1 MHPRVSKFL
10 LTTTALSALG
20 LMVLG
25 AQPGSA
31 GPEGGTVVGGVA
43 TIAGQGGASVVVNQS
58 SSHAIINWHTFNIGT
73 GQSVT
78 FNQPGS
84 SSIALNRVTGGLGPS
99 EILGTLT
106 ANGKVFV
113 INRDGILF
121 GPGAVINTAGFLAT
135 TNDIKNS
142 DFMAGRMNFNIPG
155 RPDASIVNLG
165 NITATS
171 GGFAALV
178 APGVRNSGTISATLG
193 TVTLA
198 AGNSFTLDLY
208 GDKLIT
214 LAVNDQIASKVI
226 DVATGQPLKSLI
238 TNDGKIKANGG
249 RVELTA
255 AAARHVVD
263 SVINTSGVIKAN
275 SIGKHNGMIVLSA
288 ATGGSKG
295 AGAPA
300 QTIKVSGTLSA
311 AGKKSGTTGGTI
323 LVTGEDIQFVNAMVD
338 ASGSAGGG
346 KVLIGGDWG
355 GGNPTSGL
363 VDNQSAKL
371 ENFLIPTATTVS
383 VDAGTTIN
391 ASAKDSGN
399 GGKVILW
406 SDVQTTFAGTILARG
421 GAQSGNGGFVETSSK
436 KLLNFTGT
444 VDTQAPNGAV
454 GTLLLDPENYYINAT
469 GVAPEFDPTA
479 SAISASAL
487 VSQLNTSNVVIS
499 TSSTGTNAGDIFV
512 KSNVAWTGNNSLTL
526 SAHQDIQVDATIT
539 NTGAGNLILR
549 ADNAGT
555 GTGTVQLIT
564 MGQINFA
571 GSTGTVSIYYN
582 PSGPENKYQN
592 PTTFGA
598 ITGQLKTYMLVNNAS
613 DLGLIGATESTRSA
627 QYALGRD
634 FSASDFNGF
643 NPGSD
648 TFTSGFVFDGNGG
661 LGVNHTIS
669 DLTLSSASSSPVGLF
684 PVLGAGATVR
694 NLNLTNVSITGI
706 RLRILS
712 APSPGSVPARSPT
725 SMSANGVGEQ
735 RRAERHHRRR
745 PRRTARVRRNHRAIQ
760 HQRVNVTGNQLRHL
774 QHGRRTRRGRS
785 TRREHHQFTVQR
797 AASLRGGTNTFAG
810 GLVGRNDGTI
820 TNSFSSNAVSGVS
833 GNGVRGHRLRHRRPR
848 RLQFRHDHGI
858 IRQRSR
864 ERHRRLGEPEVLRNR
879 RRPGRAQQCARR
891 RSQTP
896 TQRAP

>member
-1 MHPRVSKFL
+1 M
-10 LTTTALSALG
+10 
-20 LMVLG
+20 
-25 AQPGSA
+25 
-31 GPEGGTVVGGVA
+31 
-43 TIAGQGGASVVVNQS
+43 
-58 SSHAIINWHTFNIGT
+58 
-73 GQSVT
+73 
-78 FNQPGS
+78 
-84 SSIALNRVTGGLGPS
+84 TGGLGPS

-106 ANGKVFV
+106 ANGKVFI

-178 APGVRNSGTISATLG
+178 APGVRNTGTITATLG

-275 SIGKHNGMIVLSA
+275 SIGTHNGMIVLSA
-288 ATGGSKG
+288 ATGGTKG

-311 AGKKSGTTGGTI
+311 AGKKNGTTGGTI
-323 LVTGEDIQFVNAMVD
+323 LVTGEDIQFVNALVD

-363 VDNQSAKL
+363 VNNQSAKL

-436 KLLNFTGT
+436 KLLTFNGT

-454 GTLLLDPENYYINAT
+454 GTLLLDPENYYINAA
-469 GVAPEFDPTA
+469 GAPPPGDPTA

-487 VSQLNTSNVVIS
+487 VSQLNLNNVVIA
-499 TSSTGTNAGDIFV
+499 TSSTGSNAGDIRV
-512 KSNVAWTGNNSLTL
+512 NSNIAWTGNNSLTL
-526 SAHQDIQVDATIT
+526 SAHHDIQIDATIA

-549 ADNAGT
+549 ADSAGT

-564 MGQINFA
+564 SGQINFA

-582 PSGPENKYQN
+582 PS
-592 PTTFGA
+592 
-598 ITGQLKTYMLVNNAS
+598 
-613 DLGLIGATESTRSA
+613 RSA
-627 QYALGRD
+627 QRTNTKTRPLLARSRASSRPTCWSTTPAI
-634 FSASDFNGF
+634 SASWAPPNRRVAH
-643 NPGSD
+643 NTP
-648 TFTSGFVFDGNGG
+648 
-661 LGVNHTIS
+661 
-669 DLTLSSASSSPVGLF
+669 SAG
-684 PVLGAGATVR
+684 T
-694 NLNLTNVSITGI
+694 
-706 RLRILS
+706 S
-712 APSPGSVPARSPT
+712 APPDSAASAAERRSPMD
-725 SMSANGVGEQ
+725 SC
-735 RRAERHHRRR
+735 
-745 PRRTARVRRNHRAIQ
+745 
-760 HQRVNVTGNQLRHL
+760 
-774 QHGRRTRRGRS
+774 S
-785 TRREHHQFTVQR
+785 TDT
-797 AASLRGGTNTFAG
+797 AASAPT
-810 GLVGRNDGTI
+810 
-820 TNSFSSNAVSGVS
+820 
-833 GNGVRGHRLRHRRPR
+833 
-848 RLQFRHDHGI
+848 
-858 IRQRSR
+858 
-864 ERHRRLGEPEVLRNR
+864 
-879 RRPGRAQQCARR
+879 
-891 RSQTP
+891 TP
-896 TQRAP
+896 SAI